1 MRRVSVAL
9 IAGVLESTV
18 YTPYT
23 VYIYAMQ
30 VTPTDQKPP
39 FLLRPCF
46 EITIAKPPRNWNIPF
61 SSFSE
66 GEGLIALCIFLSGT
80 LLLLDLLHACFLTPQ
95 DLEGSAFY
103 IQTVGFIIH
112 HDHHKVFLN
121 CWAPRHNFL
130 KWKRIV
136 CHCLPWRL
144 WMPSN
149 RSLKPWQKSRSEA
162 CSNLQRLEVA
172 EVCFDS
178 EFSRFMLR
186 HAERRSLLSACVDA
200 FCKDKLGK
208 VVTGYAEGRR
218 DSHESR
224 GLGSFPSFVVD
235 GSSFAFWILS
245 FIIQYVLL
253 RCCRSWK

>member
-1 MRRVSVAL
+1 MIKSHPFCCGPASKL
-9 IAGVLESTV
+9 L
-18 YTPYT
+18 
-23 VYIYAMQ
+23 Q
-30 VTPTDQKPP
+30 QNPP
-39 FLLRPCF
+39 G
-46 EITIAKPPRNWNIPF
+46 I
-61 SSFSE
+61 
-66 GEGLIALCIFLSGT
+66 GIFLFQIFLRRWRFDCFVHFSLWYSSALG
-80 LLLLDLLHACFLTPQ
+80 LLLDACFLTLQ

-121 CWAPRHNFL
+121 CWAPRHKFL
-130 KWKRIV
+130 NWKRIV

-149 RSLKPWQKSRSEA
+149 RSLKPWQKSGSEA

-224 GLGSFPSFVVD
+224 GLGSFLSFVVN
-235 GSSFAFWILS
+235 GSSFAFWFFS